1 VRPNCRPAACLLV
14 LLAAGCG
21 PVRATSVIGDAEA
34 AVASARAAGGEK
46 LAPYETISAELYL
59 AKARE
64 EQGRAQYGAAREL
77 AEQSL
82 RFAREAIER
91 AGEGRSSRSGGSPAP
106 ASPATVTRSQ
116 PAPEPPAPP
125 TRTP

>member
-1 VRPNCRPAACLLV
+1 MI
-14 LLAAGCG
+14 
-21 PVRATSVIGDAEA
+21 SDAEA

-59 AKARE
+59 SKARE

-82 RFAREAIER
+82 RFAQQAVER
-91 AGEGRSSRSGGSPAP
+91 AGEGRSSRSG
-106 ASPATVTRSQ
+106 ASPAAPATITRSQ

-125 TRTP
+125 TRDR

>member
-1 VRPNCRPAACLLV
+1 M
-14 LLAAGCG
+14 
-21 PVRATSVIGDAEA
+21 IGDAEA

-59 AKARE
+59 SKARE
-64 EQGRAQYGAAREL
+64 EQGRAQYGAAKEL

-82 RFAREAIER
+82 RFAQQAIER
-91 AGEGRSSRSGGSPAP
+91 AGEGRSTRGGASPAP
-106 ASPATVTRSQ
+106 ATITRSQ

-125 TRTP
+125 ARDR